1 MRRRVPARPTKRIA
15 LNRPPNVSRP
25 LMLLFAL
32 AFLFETWVW
41 DRLVALARWIAAK
54 IPWERMRRAAK
65 RVINRLPAIVAV
77 LLFGVPVIVMELGS
91 FFSVVA
97 IAFGHVILGAIGY
110 AVLKLCGVSLI
121 AVIYDLTREK
131 LMSLAWFVWLHGK
144 FEWLH
149 AYAHELLAP
158 YRQAAVAFLK
168 KARAQALLFWRRWRA
183 RSTPQSDPAAEKPGA
198 LASDAE
204 FD

>member
-1 MRRRVPARPTKRIA
+1 
-15 LNRPPNVSRP
+15 
-25 LMLLFAL
+25 MLLFAL

-41 DRLVALARWIAAK
+41 DRLVAVARWVAER

-65 RVINRLPAIVAV
+65 RLINRMPAIVAV
-77 LLFGVPVIVMELGS
+77 LLFGVPVVVMELGS

-97 IAFGHVILGAIGY
+97 VALGHVILGSICY
-110 AVLKLCGVSLI
+110 CVLKLCGVSLI
-121 AVIYDLTREK
+121 AVIYDLTCEK

-144 FEWLH
+144 FEALH
-149 AYAHELLAP
+149 AYARQLTAP
-158 YRQAAVAFLK
+158 YREAAMTFLRK
-168 KARAQALLFWRRWRA
+168 VRAQGLELWRRFRARAMS
-183 RSTPQSDPAAEKPGA
+183 RSEVGEKPGQ

>member
-1 MRRRVPARPTKRIA
+1 
-15 LNRPPNVSRP
+15 
-25 LMLLFAL
+25 MLLFAL

-41 DRLVALARWIAAK
+41 DRLVALARWVAEH

-65 RVINRLPAIVAV
+65 RLIDRSPAIVAV

-97 IAFGHVILGAIGY
+97 ITLRHVILGTIGY
-110 AVLKLCGVSLI
+110 CALKLCGVSLI

-144 FEWLH
+144 FEALH
-149 AYAHELLAP
+149 AYARELTAP
-158 YRQAAVAFLK
+158 AA
-168 KARAQALLFWRRWRA
+168 QRRWP
-183 RSTPQSDPAAEKPGA
+183 S
-198 LASDAE
+198 
-204 FD
+204 